1 MAEAAESKPTAT
13 PRPKAHVARKQE
25 PGHKETADERRARQK
40 NVVIETQIDLKRE
53 AAERRAAK
61 AAASS

>member
-1 MAEAAESKPTAT
+1 MAEASDPKPAAT
-13 PRPKAHVARKQE
+13 PRPKAHVARTQA

-40 NVVIETQIDLKRE
+40 TVVIETQIDLKRE

-61 AAASS
+61 LAAS